1 MRKLY
6 FFILNSEMHND
17 VIEIL
22 DLIPQTLRGKF
33 IVDVIRSHY
42 AYEEIISKDENL
54 RKTIKSRISTELINS
69 QSSPEKNLN
78 LNDKRFLNTS
88 EALEIKEE
96 KQDNLNDK
104 EGEYVGIDIGSL
116 YTKISLNDKDFCFKT
131 LVEPYIHT
139 EKVFND
145 RFSVISVNGNNYLV
159 GSDASP
165 RRKLTED
172 FVGTEPYFAII
183 GYCINKLVKQGIA
196 IKGIGL
202 GLPPS
207 VYDSKKISL
216 LKYQLKTLEIKTNG
230 NKIEIPEK
238 IEFLPQGLGAYIDFA
253 WKYSDIARKDTI
265 VIDIGYYTLDMVYI
279 KDGVYISK
287 MSRSYPAGM
296 EILYNKI
303 IDEFT
308 VKYSDFIND
317 VYVDLL
323 LKDGKFTY
331 FGKEYKFDVQEYI
344 SRFYLPEIE
353 SRLKDYVIELKN
365 NGYKIDQV
373 LLTGGG
379 AVYLNDKVDGVYISD
394 NPQFAN
400 ARGYK
405 IYVEYVERK

>member
-1 MRKLY
+1 M
-6 FFILNSEMHND
+6 
-17 VIEIL
+17 
-22 DLIPQTLRGKF
+22 
-33 IVDVIRSHY
+33 
-42 AYEEIISKDENL
+42 
-54 RKTIKSRISTELINS
+54 
-69 QSSPEKNLN
+69 
-78 LNDKRFLNTS
+78 
-88 EALEIKEE
+88 
-96 KQDNLNDK
+96 
-104 EGEYVGIDIGSL
+104 
-116 YTKISLNDKDFCFKT
+116 
-131 LVEPYIHT
+131 
-139 EKVFND
+139 
-145 RFSVISVNGNNYLV
+145 
-159 GSDASP
+159 
-165 RRKLTED
+165 
-172 FVGTEPYFAII
+172 
-183 GYCINKLVKQGIA
+183 
-196 IKGIGL
+196 
-202 GLPPS
+202 
-207 VYDSKKISL
+207 
-216 LKYQLKTLEIKTNG
+216 
-230 NKIEIPEK
+230 
-238 IEFLPQGLGAYIDFA
+238 PQGLGAYIDFA

-365 NGYKIDQV
+365 SGYKIDQV

-379 AVYLNDKVDGVYISD
+379 AFYLNDKVEGIYISD
-394 NPQFAN
+394 NHQFAN